1 MTKRI
6 FGTSGT
12 GVNEHTEIPPVIHV
26 HNTEPFADYDAA
38 RNALQQKILH
48 PGEIAVV
55 YYTDPGVED
64 GISSVVAT
72 GPLYQGGHNQVFKNA
87 DEIDALADYLKSQM
101 ASQDEYIEQLTE
113 QLKAAVN
120 ASVNEQI
127 QQLMVD
133 NRVMINN
140 AVSEINEHVDASLDQ
155 IENRLRNEFIP
166 MIDAL
171 DERETNDVEAL
182 SSGISAVMS
191 ESQAAD
197 TSIRKAID
205 ASYAELVEM
214 IGYQGSAS
222 DASIIN
228 YVDAQIGALRNRT
241 IQADQMLHNEIVA
254 GDSSLDARLDALE
267 MAFDNE
273 VTDRIADLDREIE
286 NLRLS
291 QKNYTD
297 NLRLDVSLGLREVSA
312 GAVIYTDASVNR
324 LRLEMKA
331 DDASLEERVNNYTDA
346 ELLDV
351 KRAFSQTLA
360 ENKTEINEHIDASY
374 GELIQKIES
383 GDAEVYN
390 AAAALTNEGDVSVY
404 NALIDKTDADKT
416 ILENMIQNGVTAAKA
431 YADSKD
437 ALLDASVKDAIE
449 AEDVAVRNDL
459 STGLED
465 VLRISKEYTDASVSA
480 LKNKSE
486 EDDAALEQR
495 INEKFD
501 ASLNEVNTAL
511 NQKIDNTSAQI
522 SEHVDASYGELV
534 QKITDGDNAV
544 YNLAVDVIRDGDAS
558 VVNYVNET
566 AAALQETLE
575 RYTDASVNTLRT
587 ETITN
592 ISTLEERIE
601 THIDASVTEIRTE
614 VSTLVSILNSSVK
627 DDVSAL
633 INDINAFRTEIATNL
648 NNAITTLDAS
658 VAENIAQNVS
668 VLTEE
673 YQAAD
678 AALEADVM
686 AALGEEVQTIDASI
700 AYNVSTLAGEFED
713 RIRGLYA
720 TITDEYTAEDA
731 SLKDYIDSKIDSV
744 DASIEETIIDY
755 NEKIQTLRSD
765 VSDGEI
771 ELQEQINAVN
781 ERVADLSTSV
791 AADIEQLS
799 ADVSAADEQLNARID
814 GVAEHLAELEDATGR
829 AIDSLDA
836 SINDLSTN
844 IYETV
849 ELEIGLV
856 RQDVSALDAFN
867 AEEHAA
873 IRNEFA
879 QEVVVINETIEELDA
894 SVSTAIDEVNEH
906 IDASIQ
912 EIINE
917 SASAD
922 ASIEER
928 LDNIEQ
934 QIEDN
939 YAELKGDVQ
948 EVHDELVDTSNA
960 LGNFIDQ
967 QIDAVNASIAEL
979 AVVTEQELAALRDY
993 VDTEDASIVEHID
1006 SSLAEFATEAVE
1018 ALDIVREWNVEQ
1030 DVRLTALETTDS
1042 SIISWVESEI
1052 SRVESKE
1059 ANDIENVYNYI
1070 DTSILA
1076 YVDENDFALSNEIA
1090 DVSNKVDALVQYVET
1105 ADAQLSNS
1113 INEVASDVSLAFV
1126 DIETINVDVQHNAEN
1141 ISLLDSSVKQL
1152 FDMMN
1157 KLCVRLGIDKIEE
1170 PSVDVLPDMM
1180 QKIQDLYDEE
1190 LEWRILDSSA
1200 QYDPEWHDLST
1211 GDASTNENN
1220 RNMVSQDN
1228 LRNLNDA
1235 SSEEQTVVVQST
1247 SSNGAFDR
1255 HWRSLGD

>member
-87 DEIDALADYLKSQM
+87 DEIDALAEYLKDQM
-101 ASQDEYIEQLTE
+101 SSQDEYIEQLTE

-191 ESQAAD
+191 ESQASDA
-197 TSIRKAID
+197 SIRKAID

-273 VTDRIADLDREIE
+273 VTDRIADLNREIE

-351 KRAFSQTLA
+351 KRVLSQTLA
-360 ENKTEINEHIDASY
+360 ETKSEINEHIDASY

-390 AAAALTNEGDVSVY
+390 AAAALVNEGDASVY
-404 NALIDKTDADKT
+404 NALIDKTDVDKT
-416 ILENMIQNGVTAAKA
+416 VLENMIQTGVAAAKA

-437 ALLDASVKDAIE
+437 VLLDASVKDAIE

-465 VLRISKEYTDASVSA
+465 VLRISKEYTDASVTA
-480 LKNKSE
+480 LKNKSV

-501 ASLNEVNTAL
+501 VSLNEVNTAL

-566 AAALQETLE
+566 SATLQ
-575 RYTDASVNTLRT
+575 
-587 ETITN
+587 
-592 ISTLEERIE
+592 
-601 THIDASVTEIRTE
+601 
-614 VSTLVSILNSSVK
+614 
-627 DDVSAL
+627 
-633 INDINAFRTEIATNL
+633 
-648 NNAITTLDAS
+648 
-658 VAENIAQNVS
+658 
-668 VLTEE
+668 
-673 YQAAD
+673 
-678 AALEADVM
+678 
-686 AALGEEVQTIDASI
+686 
-700 AYNVSTLAGEFED
+700 
-713 RIRGLYA
+713 
-720 TITDEYTAEDA
+720 
-731 SLKDYIDSKIDSV
+731 
-744 DASIEETIIDY
+744 
-755 NEKIQTLRSD
+755 
-765 VSDGEI
+765 
-771 ELQEQINAVN
+771 
-781 ERVADLSTSV
+781 
-791 AADIEQLS
+791 
-799 ADVSAADEQLNARID
+799 
-814 GVAEHLAELEDATGR
+814 
-829 AIDSLDA
+829 
-836 SINDLSTN
+836 
-844 IYETV
+844 
-849 ELEIGLV
+849 
-856 RQDVSALDAFN
+856 
-867 AEEHAA
+867 
-873 IRNEFA
+873 
-879 QEVVVINETIEELDA
+879 
-894 SVSTAIDEVNEH
+894 
-906 IDASIQ
+906 
-912 EIINE
+912 
-917 SASAD
+917 
-922 ASIEER
+922 
-928 LDNIEQ
+928 
-934 QIEDN
+934 
-939 YAELKGDVQ
+939 
-948 EVHDELVDTSNA
+948 
-960 LGNFIDQ
+960 
-967 QIDAVNASIAEL
+967 
-979 AVVTEQELAALRDY
+979 
-993 VDTEDASIVEHID
+993 
-1006 SSLAEFATEAVE
+1006 
-1018 ALDIVREWNVEQ
+1018 
-1030 DVRLTALETTDS
+1030 
-1042 SIISWVESEI
+1042 
-1052 SRVESKE
+1052 
-1059 ANDIENVYNYI
+1059 
-1070 DTSILA
+1070 
-1076 YVDENDFALSNEIA
+1076 
-1090 DVSNKVDALVQYVET
+1090 
-1105 ADAQLSNS
+1105 
-1113 INEVASDVSLAFV
+1113 
-1126 DIETINVDVQHNAEN
+1126 
-1141 ISLLDSSVKQL
+1141 
-1152 FDMMN
+1152 
-1157 KLCVRLGIDKIEE
+1157 
-1170 PSVDVLPDMM
+1170 
-1180 QKIQDLYDEE
+1180 
-1190 LEWRILDSSA
+1190 
-1200 QYDPEWHDLST
+1200 
-1211 GDASTNENN
+1211 
-1220 RNMVSQDN
+1220 
-1228 LRNLNDA
+1228 
-1235 SSEEQTVVVQST
+1235 
-1247 SSNGAFDR
+1247 
-1255 HWRSLGD
+1255 